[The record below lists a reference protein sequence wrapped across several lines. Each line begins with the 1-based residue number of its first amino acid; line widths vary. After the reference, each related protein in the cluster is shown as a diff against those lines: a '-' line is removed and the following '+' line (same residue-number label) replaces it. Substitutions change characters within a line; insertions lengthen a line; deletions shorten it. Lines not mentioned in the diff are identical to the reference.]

1 MRSLGIHPHE
11 GLMFSQEGPGQ
22 FLESK
27 VYKQGSWSLPCFL
40 VMGLFLCSLSLF
52 QICGKGGEEKLH
64 PDCVVCLWRPEEAS
78 GPLELKL

>member
-11 GLMFSQEGPGQ
+11 ELMFSQEGPGQ

-40 VMGLFLCSLSLF
+40 VMGLFLCSLSLS
-52 QICGKGGEEKLH
+52 QICGEGVRRGGEV
-64 PDCVVCLWRPEEAS
+64 VVCLWRPEEAS
-78 GPLELKL
+78 GLLELKL